1 MTTIKHFVVTFFNL
15 RLWPSDKKNI
25 PTLTPEWLD
34 KRFGLF
40 EKYCYPSVKNQS
52 TGNFIWLCLFDTD
65 TPEKYKGYIKR
76 YEAECPPFRAHY
88 FTEAE
93 AKDWSANI
101 KKIILPYLAPED
113 EYIITTN
120 LDNDDALEHHMIE
133 KIQELVTADPV
144 EALYSFNK
152 GLQYFADL
160 NIALRMV
167 YPHNHFLTLVEK
179 NNADFKTIESY
190 FHGDARRYLKTIDIK
205 KGYYWME
212 VVHQNNVSNDMRLTT
227 RIKYYPIFSS
237 LSLKEYGLDIT
248 IQGSTNVF
256 NMLIKLPYRMIC
268 VARRKLGK
276 KIKKKFCR
284 KKK

>member
-1 MTTIKHFVVTFFNL
+1 
-15 RLWPSDKKNI
+15 
-25 PTLTPEWLD
+25 
-34 KRFGLF
+34 
-40 EKYCYPSVKNQS
+40 
-52 TGNFIWLCLFDTD
+52 
-65 TPEKYKGYIKR
+65 
-76 YEAECPPFRAHY
+76 
-88 FTEAE
+88 
-93 AKDWSANI
+93 
-101 KKIILPYLAPED
+101 
-113 EYIITTN
+113 
-120 LDNDDALEHHMIE
+120 MIE
-133 KIQELVTADPV
+133 KIQELVIADPV

-179 NNADFKTIESY
+179 NYADFKTIESY

-205 KGYYWME
+205 EGYYWME